1 MRKGQQ
7 IWKNWT
13 KWVKKVKNVKKEKNA
28 PPRRPAA
35 APNTKLRPK
44 LRAGTIHA
52 RSTARV
58 GYCSCA
64 QHCACEV
71 TVHARSDSP
80 SARAQRPAAAPPR
93 AQRVFA
99 PFFTCSRP
107 CDVMLTSLMTS
118 AIPIRVFTFFNI
130 FLTFFYSFFLSI
142 LTYKYPP
149 SLHFKTHLQNTLLSS
164 FFLSFLRFLG
174 FFSFS

>member
-1 MRKGQQ
+1 MSKRRKTRRRAAQ
-7 IWKNWT
+7 
-13 KWVKKVKNVKKEKNA
+13 
-28 PPRRPAA
+28 PPRPAPSS
-35 APNTKLRPK
+35 APNC
-44 LRAGTIHA
+44 A
-52 RSTARV
+52 R
-58 GYCSCA
+58 
-64 QHCACEV
+64 V

-149 SLHFKTHLQNTLLSS
+149 SLHFKTHLQHLQNLQIHSFLS
-164 FFLSFLRFLG
+164 FFLSFLRF
-174 FFSFS
+174 FSFL